1 MAGSAPSPTLLPLFV
16 KLAGRDVVVVGG
28 GAMASIRVRQLAEA
42 GARLT
47 VVAPEVREEIAALAA
62 VVLRRPFRPSDL
74 DSAWY
79 AVAAAPGPV
88 NREVA
93 AAAEERRILVNA
105 VDDPDAATVYTGGV
119 VRRGDVAVAIS
130 TGGRAP
136 ALAGL
141 LREAIDA
148 ILPRDLATWVAAAE
162 RERPTWKRDRVPLA
176 TRRPLLLRK
185 LDALY
190 ESDAPGDGELPPPP
204 GLVSIVGAGPGDPGL
219 LTRRAASRLAHAD
232 LVLYDAL
239 LDAEVLRLAPRAHCF
254 YVGKRAGRPSVSQ
267 RAIERLLVRGARRGQ
282 RVVRL
287 KCGDPFVLGRGG
299 EEALALAAAGV
310 PFEIVP
316 GLSSA
321 LAAPALAGIPVTHR
335 GLTAAFAVVSGHAEA
350 AYGPVLDGL
359 SPGSATV
366 VVLMGLGRR
375 AEIAARLA
383 ARGWDPET
391 PAAIVLGA
399 SSPSAAV
406 WRGALRE
413 LGAAPLPSDRA
424 DLPGV
429 LVVGAVAALALND
442 AASRGAPGPRLTGA
456 DMPPE
461 SPLRSPPRARPS
473 FADAREV
480 DDFVETLRRF
490 ERGDLDA
497 EAWRAYRVV
506 RGAYS
511 QRQDG
516 AHMLRA
522 KLPQG
527 IATADQLRAL
537 ADVAARHSR
546 GFGHVTTR
554 QNFQL
559 HFLSPADLEPAL
571 RRLAEAGVTTAGAGG
586 NAVRNVTA
594 CPLAGVAHGEVFDPT
609 PYAEA
614 LTRHFLRHPL
624 ASALPRK
631 FKIAVEGCA
640 EDHVGA
646 AIQDL
651 GLRAVVRDEGGRPR
665 RGFAVT
671 VAGGTSTAC
680 TSAAPFLDFLPAG
693 DLLALAEA
701 IVRVF
706 HARGDRKNKQRN
718 RLKFL
723 VRDLGLEPF
732 RALVEAELGA
742 VREIGRASC
751 RERV

>member
-1 MAGSAPSPTLLPLFV
+1 MAGSAPTPPLLPLFV

-47 VVAPEVREEIAALAA
+47 VVAPEVREEIAALA
-62 VVLRRPFRPSDL
+62 
-74 DSAWY
+74 
-79 AVAAAPGPV
+79 
-88 NREVA
+88 
-93 AAAEERRILVNA
+93 
-105 VDDPDAATVYTGGV
+105 
-119 VRRGDVAVAIS
+119 
-130 TGGRAP
+130 
-136 ALAGL
+136 GL

-162 RERPTWKRDRVPLA
+162 RERPAWKRDRVPLA

-424 DLPGV
+424 
-429 LVVGAVAALALND
+429 
-442 AASRGAPGPRLTGA
+442 R
-456 DMPPE
+456 
-461 SPLRSPPRARPS
+461 
-473 FADAREV
+473 
-480 DDFVETLRRF
+480 
-490 ERGDLDA
+490 
-497 EAWRAYRVV
+497 
-506 RGAYS
+506 
-511 QRQDG
+511 
-516 AHMLRA
+516 
-522 KLPQG
+522 
-527 IATADQLRAL
+527 
-537 ADVAARHSR
+537 
-546 GFGHVTTR
+546 
-554 QNFQL
+554 
-559 HFLSPADLEPAL
+559 
-571 RRLAEAGVTTAGAGG
+571 
-586 NAVRNVTA
+586 
-594 CPLAGVAHGEVFDPT
+594 
-609 PYAEA
+609 
-614 LTRHFLRHPL
+614 
-624 ASALPRK
+624 
-631 FKIAVEGCA
+631 
-640 EDHVGA
+640 
-646 AIQDL
+646 
-651 GLRAVVRDEGGRPR
+651 
-665 RGFAVT
+665 
-671 VAGGTSTAC
+671 
-680 TSAAPFLDFLPAG
+680 
-693 DLLALAEA
+693 
-701 IVRVF
+701 
-706 HARGDRKNKQRN
+706 
-718 RLKFL
+718 
-723 VRDLGLEPF
+723 
-732 RALVEAELGA
+732 
-742 VREIGRASC
+742 
-751 RERV
+751 